1 MLFISEEESAALASH
16 EMAFNA
22 MQEALA
28 AACEAGTANFPV
40 VLGHG
45 SSKQNRFTVKAAAT
59 AEFAG
64 LKVGSYWPGNFDRG
78 FPRHN
83 SMILLFDQGSGRLA
97 VAMEAGKLNAYRTA
111 AADAVA
117 ANVLARK
124 DAATLV
130 IFGSGHQAAY
140 ECAALARI
148 RPLRRVLIVARDRAR
163 GSALAASIS
172 ERGLDARVEEA
183 QAACAAADIIVTATA
198 SRAPLF
204 DAEWVRPGTHLASMG
219 SDATGKQ
226 EMPVA
231 LFPRA
236 SLFCDLPSQSRSI
249 GEFQHASAAADL
261 VAIGEVIAGRHP
273 GRKSDREIT
282 IFDSSGLSVQDLFIA
297 RHVLA
302 ARQVSQSPDEAG

>member
-16 EMAFNA
+16 ETAFTA

-28 AACEAGTANFPV
+28 VACEAGTASFPV

-59 AEFAG
+59 DDIAG
-64 LKVGSYWPGNFDRG
+64 LKVGSYWASNLDRG
-78 FPRHN
+78 LPRHN
-83 SMILLFDQGSGRLA
+83 SMILLFDQESGRLT
-97 VAMEAGKLNAYRTA
+97 VAIEAGKLNAYRTA

-117 ANVLARK
+117 ADALARA
-124 DAATLV
+124 DASTLV
-130 IFGSGHQAAY
+130 IFGAGHQAAY

-148 RPLRRVLIVARDRAR
+148 RPLKRVLIVARDRDR
-163 GSALAASIS
+163 GTAFAASVS
-172 ERGLDARVEEA
+172 KLGPDAQVEEA
-183 QAACAAADIIVTATA
+183 EVACAVADIIVTATA

-204 DAEWVRPGTHLASMG
+204 DADWVRPGTHLASMG

-226 EMPVA
+226 EMPPA

-236 SLFCDLPSQSRSI
+236 ALFCDLPSQSRSI
-249 GEFQHASAAADL
+249 GEFQHAEASAHL
-261 VAIGEVIAGRHP
+261 IAIGDVLAGRHP
-273 GRKSDREIT
+273 GRRSDAEIT
-282 IFDSSGLSVQDLFIA
+282 VFDSSGLSVQDLYIA

-302 ARQVSQSPDEAG
+302 ARSQ

>member
-16 EMAFNA
+16 EMAFAA

-28 AACEAGTANFPV
+28 VACEAGTANFPV

-45 SSKQNRFTVKAAAT
+45 SSTQNRFTVKAAAT
-59 AEFAG
+59 ADIAG
-64 LKVGSYWPGNFDRG
+64 LKVGSYWPGNLDRG

-83 SMILLFDQGSGRLA
+83 SMILLFDQESGRLT
-97 VAMEAGKLNAYRTA
+97 VAIEAGKLNAYRTA

-117 ANVLARK
+117 ADVLARK
-124 DAATLV
+124 DASTLV

-148 RPLRRVLIVARDRAR
+148 RPLKRVLIVARNRDR

-172 ERGLDARVEEA
+172 KLGPDAQIEEA
-183 QAACAAADIIVTATA
+183 QAACAVADIIVTATA

-204 DAEWVRPGTHLASMG
+204 DADWVRPGTHLASMG

-226 EMPVA
+226 EMPPA

-249 GEFQHASAAADL
+249 GEFQHADASAQL
-261 VAIGEVIAGRHP
+261 VAIGDVLAGRHP
-273 GRKSDREIT
+273 GRRSDGEIT
-282 IFDSSGLSVQDLFIA
+282 VFDSSGLSVQDLYIA

-302 ARQVSQSPDEAG
+302 ARSQ

>member
-16 EMAFNA
+16 EMAFA
-22 MQEALA
+22 AAQEALEI
-28 AACEAGTANFPV
+28 ACAEGTVNFPV

-45 SSKQNRFTVKAAAT
+45 SSSRNRFTVKSAAT
-59 AEFAG
+59 ADLAG
-64 LKVGSYWPGNFDRG
+64 LKVGSYWPGNLDRG

-83 SMILLFDQGSGRLA
+83 SMILLFDQESGRLT

-117 ANVLARK
+117 ADMLARK
-124 DAATLV
+124 DASTLV

-140 ECAALARI
+140 ECAAISRI
-148 RPLRRVLIVARDRAR
+148 RSLKRVLIVARDRDR
-163 GSALAASIS
+163 GTAMATSISAL
-172 ERGLDARVEEA
+172 GLDAQVAEA
-183 QAACAAADIIVTATA
+183 KAACAVADIIVTATA

-204 DAEWVRPGTHLASMG
+204 DADWVRPGTHLASMG

-226 EMPVA
+226 EMPPA

-236 SLFCDLPSQSRSI
+236 SLFCDFPNQSRSI
-249 GEFQHASAAADL
+249 GEFQHAEGSAPL
-261 VAIGEVIAGRHP
+261 VAIGDVLAGRHP
-273 GRKSDREIT
+273 GRRSDEEIT
-282 IFDSSGLSVQDLFIA
+282 IFDSSGLSVQDLCIA

-302 ARQVSQSPDEAG
+302 ARRPSSGAE